1 MLRQL
6 LVWLS
11 GWATTLRIM
20 IFERDTYR
28 YLTGDLEEVEIHEP
42 HLTCYLSPSAGSFDR
57 QSDEILERTRGL
69 DSDDFRGS
77 HE

>member
-1 MLRQL
+1 MLRDMRD
-6 LVWLS
+6 WLS
-11 GWATTLRIM
+11 GWAATLRIM

-28 YLTGDLEEVEIHEP
+28 YLISDLEEVEIHEP

-69 DSDDFRGS
+69 DSDDFRRS